1 MSCMLLK
8 SYSLEK
14 GVCNNELFFKK
25 VFFIF
30 TINHSGED
38 LQNKSVKCQKEVLKL
53 FQLLFAMCT

>member
-14 GVCNNELFFKK
+14 GVCNNELFF
-25 VFFIF
+25 IF
-30 TINHSGED
+30 TINHSSED

-53 FQLLFAMCT
+53 FQLLFAMCI